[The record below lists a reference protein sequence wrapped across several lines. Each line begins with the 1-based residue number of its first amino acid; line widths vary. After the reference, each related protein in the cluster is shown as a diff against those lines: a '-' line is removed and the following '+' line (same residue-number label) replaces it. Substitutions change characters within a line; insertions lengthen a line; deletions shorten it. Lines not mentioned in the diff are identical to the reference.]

1 MKSKVVKNTKDA
13 IKALRFFGY
22 FFVLLGLGNLVLYF
36 TESQNLYIAAAVF
49 FGMPGLIFI
58 NAASNLNKRLKKIS

>member
-1 MKSKVVKNTKDA
+1 MKSKVIKNTKDA

-22 FFVLLGLGNLVLYF
+22 FFVLLGLGNVALSF
-36 TESQNLYIAAAVF
+36 NGQNLYIMIAVF